1 MVPPPLGGRFV
12 IGRAVS
18 AFLPRISLANYDAGN
33 SQLHVGNSV
42 ILDFSITIQGRES
55 PLSIVDALEIC
66 HFVTRPAMRTEGT
79 RTFWSPD
86 LVSRPAKLDP
96 ANSELPFTH
105 NPRPITGANVGL
117 RHFRPLTR
125 LEL

>member
-18 AFLPRISLANYDAGN
+18 AFLPRISLANCDAGN
-33 SQLHVGNSV
+33 LQLHVGNSV

-66 HFVTRPAMRTEGT
+66 H
-79 RTFWSPD
+79 
-86 LVSRPAKLDP
+86 L
-96 ANSELPFTH
+96 
-105 NPRPITGANVGL
+105 
-117 RHFRPLTR
+117 
-125 LEL
+125 